1 MDIVAPEIEAYL
13 STLVTRSSLL
23 ERVAAEGARLD
34 LPIID
39 SAVGRLLET
48 MVMATSARNVLEIG
62 TANGYS
68 ALWLAQSLPAN
79 GRLISIE
86 LDRSRAQLARDH
98 FTEAGLENR
107 ASVMVG
113 DSALLIHK
121 IAGPFDL
128 IFNDG
133 DKRQYPQLLD
143 RLVKLLRP
151 GGVLITDNVL
161 WDGEVVPGLV
171 SPPNRST
178 DETKA
183 IATYNQQLA
192 TDARLVTSFLPLRDG
207 VAMSIRKPSR

>member
-1 MDIVAPEIEAYL
+1 MDIVTPEIEAYL

-68 ALWLAQSLPAN
+68 ALWLAQSLPAD

-171 SPPNRST
+171 SLPNRST
-178 DETKA
+178 EETKA

-192 TDARLVTSFLPLRDG
+192 TDARLLTSFLPLRDG

>member
-1 MDIVAPEIEAYL
+1 VDIVTPEIEAYL

-68 ALWLAQSLPAN
+68 ALWLAQSLPAD

-171 SPPNRST
+171 SLPNRST
-178 DETKA
+178 EETKA

-192 TDARLVTSFLPLRDG
+192 TDARLLTSFLPLRDG